1 MNKSKN
7 LMILKKSN
15 SRLYT
20 INLFSDFLLAKIS
33 TSEESIFSVVDC
45 HNFIIIKGK
54 TTHKEILGISSITK
68 EFNEK
73 YELSQPIS
81 RTIDLIEY
89 DCKLSKVK
97 NLEFILHKS
106 ENCSYH
112 KSQIEKFLSSESSF
126 DFNGYPVEVSDDK
139 LVVTSEFPH
148 GYSLNQGRLI
158 YLYGKHIFY
167 SIPTNYV
174 RSSIVFNLS
183 SEKNEDGENII
194 SIFNLEKGVE
204 DEKLKSAILDVFDFD
219 MSWLSSEMKK
229 VDWST
234 ELTNPLQEYPFI
246 KQRDKNLV
254 IF

>member
-1 MNKSKN
+1 
-7 LMILKKSN
+7 MILKKTN
-15 SRLYT
+15 SRVYT
-20 INLFSDFLLAKIS
+20 INLFSDYLLTKIPN
-33 TSEESIFSVVDC
+33 TEESIFSVADC
-45 HNFIIIKGK
+45 KNFIIIKGK
-54 TTHKEILGISSITK
+54 TSHKEILDISSITK

-73 YELSQPIS
+73 YEPETPIS
-81 RTIDLIEY
+81 HTIDLIEY

-112 KSQIEKFLSSESSF
+112 KTQIEKFLLNESSF
-126 DFNGYPVEVSDDK
+126 DFSCYSSEVSDDK
-139 LVVTSEFPH
+139 LIVTSEFPH

-167 SIPTNYV
+167 SIPTNYTD
-174 RSSIVFNLS
+174 SSIIFNLS
-183 SEKNEDGENII
+183 LDKNDDNDNII
-194 SIFNLEKGVE
+194 SIFNVDKNSE
-204 DEKLKSAILDVFDFD
+204 DETLKSAILDVFDFN

-234 ELTNPLQEYPFI
+234 ELTNPLEDYSFVKKKNKDFI
-246 KQRDKNLV
+246 

>member
-1 MNKSKN
+1 
-7 LMILKKSN
+7 MILKKTN
-15 SRLYT
+15 SRGYT
-20 INLFSDFLLAKIS
+20 INLFSDYLLTKIPH
-33 TSEESIFSVVDC
+33 TEESIFSVADC
-45 HNFIIIKGK
+45 KNFIIIKGK
-54 TTHKEILGISSITK
+54 TSHKEILDISLITK

-73 YELSQPIS
+73 YEPETPIS
-81 RTIDLIEY
+81 HTIDLIEY

-112 KSQIEKFLSSESSF
+112 KTQIEKFLLNESSF
-126 DFNGYPVEVSDDK
+126 DFSCYSSEVSDDK
-139 LVVTSEFPH
+139 LIVTSEFPH

-167 SIPTNYV
+167 SIPTNYTD
-174 RSSIVFNLS
+174 SSIIFNLS
-183 SEKNEDGENII
+183 LDKNDDNDNII
-194 SIFNLEKGVE
+194 SIFNVDKNSE
-204 DEKLKSAILDVFDFD
+204 DETLKSAILDVFDFN

-234 ELTNPLQEYPFI
+234 ELTNPLEDYSFVKKKNKDFI
-246 KQRDKNLV
+246 

>member
-1 MNKSKN
+1 
-7 LMILKKSN
+7 MILKKSN
-15 SRLYT
+15 SRVHT
-20 INLFSDFLLAKIS
+20 INLFSDFLLTKIS

-54 TTHKEILGISSITK
+54 TTHKEILDISLITK

-112 KSQIEKFLSSESSF
+112 KTQIEKFLSSELSF
-126 DFNGYPVEVSDDK
+126 DFSYYPSEVSDDK
-139 LVVTSEFPH
+139 LIVTSEFPH

-167 SIPTNYV
+167 SIPTNYTD
-174 RSSIVFNLS
+174 SSIIFNLS
-183 SEKNEDGENII
+183 LDKDDDNDNII
-194 SIFNLEKGVE
+194 SVFNVDKKSE
-204 DEKLKSAILDVFDFD
+204 DETLKSAILDVFDFD

-229 VDWST
+229 VDWSI
-234 ELTNPLQEYPFI
+234 ELTNPLEEYSFI
-246 KQRDKNLV
+246 KKKNKDFI

>member
-1 MNKSKN
+1 
-7 LMILKKSN
+7 MILKKSN
-15 SRLYT
+15 SRVYT
-20 INLFSDFLLAKIS
+20 INLFSDFLLTKIS

-54 TTHKEILGISSITK
+54 TTHKEILDISSITK

-112 KSQIEKFLSSESSF
+112 KTQIEKFLSSESSF
-126 DFNGYPVEVSDDK
+126 DFNGYPIKITDDK
-139 LVVTSEFPH
+139 LVIASEFPH

-167 SIPTNYV
+167 NIPTNYI
-174 RSSIVFNLS
+174 STSIIFNLS
-183 SEKNEDGENII
+183 LDKNEENENII
-194 SIFNLEKGVE
+194 SIFNVDKNSE

-219 MSWLSSEMKK
+219 MSSMSSKMKK
-229 VDWST
+229 VDWSI
-234 ELTNPLQEYPFI
+234 ELTNPLEEYSFI
-246 KQRDKNLV
+246 KKKNKDFI

>member
-1 MNKSKN
+1 
-7 LMILKKSN
+7 MILKKTN
-15 SRLYT
+15 SRVYT
-20 INLFSDFLLAKIS
+20 INLFSDYLLSKIPN
-33 TSEESIFSVVDC
+33 TEESIFSVADC
-45 HNFIIIKGK
+45 KNFIIIKGK
-54 TTHKEILGISSITK
+54 TSHKEILDISSITK

-73 YELSQPIS
+73 YEPETPIS
-81 RTIDLIEY
+81 HTIDLIEY

-112 KSQIEKFLSSESSF
+112 KTQIEKFLLNESSF
-126 DFNGYPVEVSDDK
+126 DFSCYSSEVSDDK
-139 LVVTSEFPH
+139 LIVTSEFPH

-167 SIPTNYV
+167 SIPTNYTN
-174 RSSIVFNLS
+174 SSIIFNLS
-183 SEKNEDGENII
+183 LDKNDDNDNII
-194 SIFNLEKGVE
+194 SIFNVDKNSE
-204 DEKLKSAILDVFDFD
+204 DETLKSAILDVFDFN

-234 ELTNPLQEYPFI
+234 ELTNPLEEYSFI
-246 KQRDKNLV
+246 KKKNKDFI

>member
-1 MNKSKN
+1 
-7 LMILKKSN
+7 MILKKSN
-15 SRLYT
+15 SRVYT
-20 INLFSDFLLAKIS
+20 INLFSDFLLTKIS

-54 TTHKEILGISSITK
+54 TTHKEILDISSITK

-73 YELSQPIS
+73 YELLQPIS

-112 KSQIEKFLSSESSF
+112 KTQIEKFLSSESSF
-126 DFNGYPVEVSDDK
+126 DFNGYPLELTDEE
-139 LVVTSEFPH
+139 LVITSEFPH
-148 GYSLNQGRLI
+148 GYSLHQGRLI

-167 SIPTNYV
+167 NIPTNYTN
-174 RSSIVFNLS
+174 SSIIFNLS
-183 SEKNEDGENII
+183 LDKNEENENII
-194 SIFNLEKGVE
+194 SIFNVDKNYQ

-219 MSWLSSEMKK
+219 MSSMSSEMKK
-229 VDWST
+229 VDWSI
-234 ELTNPLQEYPFI
+234 ELTNPLEDYSFI
-246 KQRDKNLV
+246 KKKNKDFI